1 MNRTTNRTPVQVS
14 IPSSKDRYFNHIE
27 WKGINDNKN
36 TMGIDQQTFAEAEN
50 VYVNTEDILTS
61 RPPITM
67 RDEWGLE
74 GQIVKFWAFGE
85 HIAVQTLEANN
96 IYHLWFIY
104 NNELQKF
111 EGYKNV
117 IVQEKNTV
125 ILLTRKIFVLNT
137 EQFSAYDIVDN
148 VWEQDARAYI
158 YVPRDTDED
167 NLLIQGTRERTFV
180 WTQVSPPP
188 WNYFASLGRE
198 IQVVIDGETLTLTYE
213 LGAEKTW
220 VSKFTEVLNNT
231 TGARIFKARDA
242 DTFAFLEESTN
253 KLWYSE
259 GGLIWSTP
267 DIPFPAQSTNLE
279 LKMISKNGDG
289 VYFFNTNGNDMTVWV
304 FNISGQGASTW
315 TYPGNNE
322 FNVTATSPGRFT
334 CIDVDSQFIW
344 AIYYYDSTNSSDVN
358 SRILYCRYSEW
369 TAGYRSQ
376 NNIPNFLGVTLT
388 DFQATC
394 QVGTFL
400 GVTYLWCNL
409 AYARRYSYS
418 YPDTHIP
425 ENRHY
430 ELSWDMTRYNV
441 SLNQNSATSGT
452 AIHVSLK
459 GDDTAIWQFPIVNNG
474 RFYQT
479 DRFGSTWFVMRNL
492 YEYKGD
498 IYVYDCGWSYDTDR
512 PPTGDQTKPLN
523 ESGDTSII
531 GNLVAV
537 KKLGPGDI
545 NAIMDIDGV
554 ITQDTLYIFP
564 YNQELATTTV
574 RTVANQF
581 PNYLPIANGLR
592 LTPEDG
598 MRRIW
603 SQARGETGTNLYAT
617 NAGDINLEISP
628 PAPIEIIEL
637 KFVDPTYMYF
647 EHWLEWD
654 DVLLS
659 LGRDTY
665 VAQYKTDRNGVFS
678 WYITKSGRKNFNFDI
693 TGLHLLSNS
702 EMAIFMEH
710 EIWIATVQPGSGDIR
725 NLYTYNKSKLPI
737 GIRQGSDVMTT
748 FDGRYILFSCER
760 GLVGLQY
767 QQFLATTEQALT
779 FISDN
784 IAYDEF
790 NTGPIKLYQYKF
802 WVIVYRI
809 DKGEFF
815 LLDMRNQ
822 SWWNWTF
829 KQPIKDIVTYNEV
842 PLALSQ
848 NNLFVLGDDTNYTDD
863 GDEIK
868 WKITSQLLHFDAINN
883 FKQVLSLILN
893 SVDTE
898 DRFVFSLQ
906 TINYRKESNTRRRE
920 VFEYDVDTIR
930 TFIKHMQFSKVNEFQ
945 YQLRNADKSL
955 TPVPLK
961 LTDISIKY
969 VITERVR

>member
-1 MNRTTNRTPVQVS
+1 MNRTVNRTPIQVP

-36 TMGIDQQTFAEAEN
+36 VMGIDQQTFAEAEN

-67 RDEWGLE
+67 RDKWGLE

-85 HIAVQTLEANN
+85 HIAVQTLFEDIYRIWFVFNDELQPIENN
-96 IYHLWFIY
+96 IVEE
-104 NNELQKF
+104 N
-111 EGYKNV
+111 
-117 IVQEKNTV
+117 NTV

-137 EQFSAYDIVDN
+137 QQFSAYDIVDN
-148 VWEQDARAYI
+148 IWERDARAYI

-188 WNYFASLGRE
+188 WNYFASLDQE

-220 VSKFTEVLNNT
+220 GSKFTEVLNNT

-242 DTFAFLEESTN
+242 DTFAFLQGQT
-253 KLWYSE
+253 LWYSQ
-259 GGLIWSTP
+259 GGLIWLSSEFTES
-267 DIPFPAQSTNLE
+267 STNLE

-289 VYFFNTNGNDMTVWV
+289 VYFFNTDGNDMTVWV
-304 FNISGQGASTW
+304 FNISGQGAGTW
-315 TYPGNNE
+315 TYPGNDE
-322 FNVTATSPGRFT
+322 FNVTATLPGRFT
-334 CIDVDSQFIW
+334 CIDVYSQFIW
-344 AIYYYDSTNSSDVN
+344 AIYYWDSTNSNGVN
-358 SRILYCRYSEW
+358 SRILYYRYSDWSE
-369 TAGYRSQ
+369 YRSQ
-376 NNIPNFLGVTLT
+376 NNIPNILVTTLT

-400 GVTYLWCNL
+400 GITYLWCNL
-409 AYARRYSYS
+409 AYAKTGYL
-418 YPDTHIP
+418 PG
-425 ENRHY
+425 
-430 ELSWDMTRYNV
+430 LSCYMTRYDV
-441 SLNQNSATSGT
+441 TLNQNSVTGGTIIHFGGDETAT
-452 AIHVSLK
+452 
-459 GDDTAIWQFPIVNNG
+459 WQFPIVNNG

-479 DRFGSTWFVMRNL
+479 DRFGSTWFIMRNL

-498 IYVYDCGWSYDTDR
+498 IYVYDYSWSYDTNS
-512 PPTGDQTKPLN
+512 PPTGGQGKPLI
-523 ESGDTSII
+523 EGGSSSTSA
-531 GNLVAV
+531 LVAV

-554 ITQDTLYIFP
+554 ITQDALYIFP
-564 YNQELATTTV
+564 YNQELATTNV

-581 PNYLPIANGLR
+581 PDYLPIANGLR
-592 LTPEDG
+592 LTPEQDG

-603 SQARGETGTNLYAT
+603 SQAPGETGTNLYVT
-617 NAGDINLEISP
+617 NAGDLDELIS
-628 PAPIEIIEL
+628 PIEIIEL

-665 VAQYKTDRNGVFS
+665 VAQYKTNSDGVFS
-678 WYITKSGRKNFNFDI
+678 WYITKSGRQNFNFDI

-710 EIWIATVQPGSGDIR
+710 EIWIATVQAGSGDIT
-725 NLYTYNKSKLPI
+725 NLYTYVKSKLPI

-760 GLVGLQY
+760 GLVALQY

-779 FISDN
+779 FISDD
-784 IAYDEF
+784 IAYDDF
-790 NTGPIKLYQYKF
+790 NTGPVKLYQYKF

-829 KQPIKDIVTYNEV
+829 KQPMNDIVTYNEV

-848 NNLFVLGDDTNYTDD
+848 NNLFILGDDTNYTDD

-883 FKQVLSLILN
+883 FKQILSLILN

-906 TINYRKESNTRRRE
+906 TINYRKESNTRKRE

-930 TFIKHMQFSKVNEFQ
+930 TFIKRMQFSKVNEFQ
-945 YQLRNADKSL
+945 YQLKNADKSF

-969 VITERVR
+969 LVTERIR